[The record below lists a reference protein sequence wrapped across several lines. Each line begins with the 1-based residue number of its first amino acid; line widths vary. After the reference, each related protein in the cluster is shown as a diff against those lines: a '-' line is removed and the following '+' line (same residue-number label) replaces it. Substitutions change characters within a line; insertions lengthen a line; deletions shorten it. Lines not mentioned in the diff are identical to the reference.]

1 MSSAFLTQSIRRP
14 LGAHSA
20 ESPDRAQANT
30 PACNL
35 IRESTLQG
43 EKRCRALFGA
53 WLRLPQTV
61 SLRVMEESAQPARTS
76 AGARFLVDFLS
87 DPRRWGVLVAVVLSA
102 GAIWTGLSAVSAQGV
117 SGGATSAPREG
128 FLAPDFRLTLLG
140 GGEVALSELR
150 GQVVIV
156 NLWASWCPPCRAEM
170 PALQEAYEAY
180 HDRGLE
186 ILAVNTTYQDS
197 QAAAA
202 GFVQEFGLTFPVP
215 LDQTGEVS
223 RSYLLRALPTS
234 FFIDREGVIQAVVI
248 GGPMS
253 RTTIRTT
260 VERLLGDE

>member
-180 HDRGLE
+180 RDRGLE

-202 GFVQEFGLTFPVP
+202 GFVQEYGLTFPVP
-215 LDQTGEVS
+215 MDQTGEVS

-234 FFIDREGVIQAVVI
+234 FFIDRDGVIRSVVI

-253 RTTIRTT
+253 RTTIQTT
-260 VERLLGDE
+260 VERLPGDE

>member
-197 QAAAA
+197 HAAAA
-202 GFVQEFGLTFPVP
+202 GFVQEYGLTFPVP

-234 FFIDREGVIQAVVI
+234 FFIDRDGVIRAVVI